1 MKAVSFTTPDGS
13 CRIGVLDGQR
23 VRDAGPAPAQGFVPT
38 AAAWHNLVASVGA
51 TEYSL
56 DEVQLAAPLRP
67 GKILAIGLN
76 YRTHIEETGLATPDV
91 PLVFA
96 KLPSSVVGPTDDII
110 IPREETR
117 PDFEGEVGAIIGKRV
132 YRASTEDAL
141 EAIGGYVVLND
152 VSGRRAQ
159 LETPQRQF
167 TLGKSFDTFTPLGPA
182 IISPD
187 EVAHDGLRLRT
198 ILSGELMQEGSTAD
212 LLFSVPALI
221 EYLSR
226 GITLEPGDLIATG
239 TPGGVGDER
248 KPPRYLREGD
258 VLETIVDG
266 IGALRNPVRQE
277 A

>member
-1 MKAVSFTTPDGS
+1 MKAVLFTTRDGS
-13 CRIGVLDGQR
+13 RRIGVLDGER
-23 VRDAGPAPAQGFVPT
+23 VWDAGPAGEQGFVPT
-38 AAAWHNLVASVGA
+38 AEAWRDLAAAVGD
-51 TEYSL
+51 TEYAL
-56 DEVQLAAPLRP
+56 DDVQLAAPLRP
-67 GKILAIGLN
+67 GKVLAIGLN

-96 KLPSSVVGPTDDII
+96 KLPSSVVGPYDDVI

-117 PDFEGEVGAIIGKRV
+117 PDFEGEVGVVIGKRV
-132 YRASTEDAL
+132 YRASTEHAL
-141 EAIGGYVVLND
+141 KAVGGYLALND
-152 VSGRRAQ
+152 VTGRRAQ

-167 TLGKSFDTFTPLGPA
+167 TLGKSFDTFMPLGPA
-182 IISPD
+182 IVSPD
-187 EVAHDGLRLRT
+187 EVAHDGLSVRT
-198 ILSGELMQEGSTAD
+198 VLSGELMQEGSTAD
-212 LLFSVPALI
+212 LLFSVPVLI

-266 IGALRNPVRQE
+266 VGTLRNAVRRE